1 MKNNNFQA
9 WTWINQYWYK
19 SFLPNPINKQ
29 FFWDDKEINMFLEK
43 ANLELGK
50 LDSFSSFIPDIDFF
64 IFMHIWKEAVQSS
77 KIEWTKTEID
87 DLFINEDIKNPERK
101 NDKQE
106 VKNYIEALN
115 LWMKELEKLPL
126 SFRLFSKIHATLL
139 KWVRWKY
146 KSPWEIRKSQNW
158 IWGSNLQNAF
168 FIPPHQNDLDELIT
182 DFEKFLHNNSLQIPE
197 LIKVAI
203 IHYQF
208 ETIHPYLD
216 WNWRIWRLMI
226 ILYLIEK
233 KMLSK
238 PVLYISDFFERN
250 KWSYY
255 DALTI
260 VRNSN
265 DIEHFIKFF
274 LTGIIETCK
283 SSIKT
288 FEEIFKLK
296 KIIDEKLIS
305 LWRKAENANIIL
317 NYLYSN
323 PIISS
328 QDVIKQLNVV
338 PSTANILLKSFVS
351 LWILKEITWFKKN
364 KLYAFEDY
372 LNIFRTWKNS

>member
-1 MKNNNFQA
+1 MQNNFVA
-9 WTWINQYWYK
+9 WVWRNQIWYK
-19 SFLPNPINKQ
+19 SFLPNSINKP
-29 FFWDDKEINMFLEK
+29 FIWEDKDINLLLEK

-64 IFMHIWKEAVQSS
+64 ISMHIWKEAIQSS
-77 KIEWTKTEID
+77 KIEWTKTKLDELFMD
-87 DLFINEDIKNPERK
+87 DEDMKSPERK
-101 NDKQE
+101 NDKLE
-106 VKNYIEALN
+106 VQNYTKALN
-115 LWMKELEKLPL
+115 LWIEELKKLPL
-126 SFRLFSKIHATLL
+126 SFRLFSEIHKTLL
-139 KWVRWKY
+139 QWVRWEY
-146 KSPWEIRKSQNW
+146 KTPWEIRRSQNR

-168 FIPPHQNDLDELIT
+168 FIPPHPDDLSELT
-182 DFEKFLHNNSLQIPE
+182 KDFEIFLHNNNLQIPE
-197 LIKVAI
+197 LIKAALM
-203 IHYQF
+203 HYQF

-233 KMLSK
+233 QMLTK

-260 VRNSN
+260 VRSSD

-296 KIIDEKLIS
+296 KIVDEKLIS
-305 LWRKAENANIIL
+305 LWRIAEKANIII

-328 QDVIKQLNVV
+328 KVVVKKLDVV
-338 PSTANILLKSFVS
+338 PTTANTLLNS
-351 LWILKEITWFKKN
+351 LVEVWILKEITWFKKN
-364 KLYAFEDY
+364 KLYSFEDY
-372 LNIFRTWKNS
+372 LKIFR

>member
-1 MKNNNFQA
+1 MQNNFVA
-9 WTWINQYWYK
+9 GVWRNQLWYK
-19 SFLPNPINKQ
+19 SFLPNFINKPFIWQ
-29 FFWDDKEINMFLEK
+29 DKDINLLLEK

-50 LDSFSSFIPDIDFF
+50 LDSFSQFIPDIDFF
-64 IFMHIWKEAVQSS
+64 ISMHIWKEAIQSS
-77 KIEWTKTEID
+77 KIEWTKTKFDELFID
-87 DLFINEDIKNPERK
+87 DEDIKNPERR
-101 NDKQE
+101 NDKLE
-106 VKNYIEALN
+106 VQNYIKALN
-115 LWMKELEKLPL
+115 LWIEDLKKLPL
-126 SFRLFSKIHATLL
+126 SFRLFSEIHRTLL
-139 KWVRWKY
+139 QWVRWEHKT
-146 KSPWEIRKSQNW
+146 PWEIRTSQNR

-168 FIPPHQNDLDELIT
+168 FIPPHPNDLSELT
-182 DFEKFLHNNSLQIPE
+182 KDFEIFLHNDKLQIPE
-197 LIKVAI
+197 LIKVAL

-233 KMLSK
+233 QILAK

-255 DALTI
+255 DTLTI
-260 VRNSN
+260 VRTSN
-265 DIEHFIKFF
+265 DIEYFVKFF

-296 KIIDEKLIS
+296 KIIDEKIIS
-305 LWRKAENANIIL
+305 LWSKAEKASIIIK
-317 NYLYSN
+317 YLYSN

-328 QDVIKQLNVV
+328 RVV
-338 PSTANILLKSFVS
+338 MKKLEITAMTANSLIRNFIS

-364 KLYAFEDY
+364 KLYSFEDY
-372 LNIFRTWKNS
+372 LNIFR